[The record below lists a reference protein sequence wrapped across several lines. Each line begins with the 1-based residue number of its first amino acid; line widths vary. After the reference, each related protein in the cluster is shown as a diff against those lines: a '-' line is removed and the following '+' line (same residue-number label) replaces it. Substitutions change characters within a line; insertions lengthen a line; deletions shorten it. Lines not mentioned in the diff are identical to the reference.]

1 MNGNKFK
8 GNKPKKSGRGRKE
21 VYSDFDASTDHYGR
35 IVTLEGGKGV
45 SVLLLDN
52 TDGKPVHVTIRGI
65 HHKKVWFKKD
75 ELVVVRGSELWG
87 KVSDGELNRVRRD
100 FDRLEG
106 KGDSSA
112 IVFRDANDL
121 DDDEDEEDTAKK
133 VPAQPAR
140 NFTLDAPDDETDKEP
155 INIDDI

>member
-21 VYSDFDASTDHYGR
+21 VYSEFDSSTDHYGR

-121 DDDEDEEDTAKK
+121 DDDDEDAESREVRPQAS
-133 VPAQPAR
+133 R
-140 NFTLDAPDDETDKEP
+140 NFILDDTPAAEEKEF
-155 INIDDI
+155 NIDDI